1 MSATSIRFSC
11 THCQA
16 SIKAAAQ
23 LSGRTGGCPRCGN
36 RLVVPRRIPEDAGA
50 VLVLLEA
57 EDRFTLAVPRPLRYV
72 RTSAT
77 MPYRL
82 RQSA

>member
-1 MSATSIRFSC
+1 MSATPIRFSC
-11 THCQA
+11 THCHA

-23 LSGRTGGCPRCGN
+23 LSGRAGGCPRCGN
-36 RLVVPRRIPEDAGA
+36 HIVVPRRIPEDAGS
-50 VLVLLEA
+50 VLVLMEA
-57 EDRFTLAVPRPLRYV
+57 ENRFTLAVPRPLRYS
-72 RTSAT
+72 RTSMA